1 MKLSV
6 ELIPKTCRYKNLRNM
21 LTQKSWESIKSMTFH
36 RAENRCEVCG
46 NQGSKWPV
54 ECHEIWHYD
63 DDRKIQT
70 LKGFAALCPKCHRV
84 THAGFVSVK
93 ARYGIIIRHLA
104 DINQWTT
111 GKAKKYLVSRFE
123 LWEQRSQFQWTQ
135 DLSILKRYHLYAY
148 DKENIT
154 MNITALTGNLGNDP
168 ESIFTEEG
176 LLIVKFPLAFRFGR
190 KKTGWIKVNCFNK
203 TAELAE
209 KYLHKG
215 AKIGVTGT
223 LTQDRWESNGEKKS
237 EIKLV
242 ANTIEFI
249 KTDGRGFENGQ
260 DDYDGDELPF

>member
-21 LTQKSWESIKSMTFH
+21 LSKKSWESIKKITFH

-46 NQGSKWPV
+46 KQGRKWPV
-54 ECHEIWHYD
+54 ECHEIWDYD

-93 ARYGIIIRHLA
+93 SRYGIIIRHLA
-104 DINQWTT
+104 DVNQWTT
-111 GKAKKYLVSRFE
+111 GKAKHYLVSRFE
-123 LWEQRSQFQWTQ
+123 LWEQRSKHQWTQ
-135 DLSILKRYHLYAY
+135 DLTILNNYKPSVSQ
-148 DKENIT
+148 KENHI
-154 MNITALTGNLGNDP
+154 MNVTVLTGNLGNDP

-176 LLIVKFPLAFRFGR
+176 LHIVKFSLAFRFGR
-190 KKTGWIKVNCFNK
+190 KKTGWIRVSCFNK

-215 AKIGVTGT
+215 AKIGVSGT
-223 LTQDRWESNGEKKS
+223 LQQEKWESNGEKKS
-237 EIKLV
+237 EIKLN

-249 KTDGRGFENGQ
+249 KTDGRGFENG
-260 DDYDGDELPF
+260 DEGDNDYE